1 MTESFKIE
9 KNIKIPEKRSRSEKF
24 YPWLDMKIG
33 ESIVVEGKVAV
44 SSARGSFR
52 RYQRMMQIP
61 QDWIVVQRRVEGTKE
76 SYRMWIGIKK
86 DH

>member
-1 MTESFKIE
+1 MTKGFEIE
-9 KNIKIPEKRSRSEKF
+9 KGVKIPEKRSRCEKY
-24 YPWLDMKIG
+24 YPWLEMKIG
-33 ESIVVEGKVAV
+33 ESIVVEGKVAA

-52 RYQRMMQIP
+52 RYQSLMQIP